1 MWIVLFLW
9 RNRMSR
15 RIVRATSGK
24 QIELLGCRTDT
35 AEMQLLYANHAF
47 MIQLVL
53 PNTIISV
60 VPVAQDIGH
69 AYKQFLLIEALPVLT
84 EVLISTAAAMVF
96 ALSINAVLDDP
107 NIDPDSVRRAVGEEE
122 TERILAVSVPEDLLD
137 LVA

>member
-1 MWIVLFLW
+1 
-9 RNRMSR
+9 MSR

>member
-1 MWIVLFLW
+1 
-9 RNRMSR
+9 
-15 RIVRATSGK
+15 
-24 QIELLGCRTDT
+24 
-35 AEMQLLYANHAF
+35 

-53 PNTIISV
+53 PNTIITV

-84 EVLISTAAAMVF
+84 ETHVRDAAAMVF

-107 NIDPDSVRRAVGEEE
+107 NIDPDSVRQAVGEGEF
-122 TERILAVSVPEDLLD
+122 ERILAMPVPDDLLD

>member
-1 MWIVLFLW
+1 MD
-9 RNRMSR
+9 R

-24 QIELLGCRTDT
+24 RIELLGCRTDT
-35 AEMQLLYANHAF
+35 AKMQLLYVNHAF
-47 MIQLVL
+47 KIQLIL
-53 PNTIISV
+53 PNTIITV

-107 NIDPDSVRRAVGEEE
+107 NIDPDSVRQAVGEEE

>member
-9 RNRMSR
+9 RNRMDR

-24 QIELLGCRTDT
+24 RIELLGCRTDT
-35 AEMQLLYANHAF
+35 AKMQLLYVNHAF
-47 MIQLVL
+47 KIQLIL
-53 PNTIISV
+53 PNTIITV

-107 NIDPDSVRRAVGEEE
+107 NIDPDSVRQAVGEEE